1 MPQSVLILE
10 CDAERLELDGI
21 SMARDVSS
29 MVERLLPTARRDL
42 VQVTTE
48 QKLLVD
54 FADRATRGNRYDV
67 VLVIGHSSLKGLTLA
82 RDRRSRWP
90 AVARWLEPFSPRV
103 IVLAGCE
110 GGRWLPSKTL
120 FDGLNS
126 LKEIYGTPVLSTQP
140 QLQAL
145 ELLVVFLLAGGKP
158 SVEWIPLAQA
168 AAFALT
174 DGVIFRHT
182 RAEFR
187 SGGLAEA
194 ATWTVLEALLRKLLN
209 R

>member
-1 MPQSVLILE
+1 M
-10 CDAERLELDGI
+10 
-21 SMARDVSS
+21 
-29 MVERLLPTARRDL
+29 
-42 VQVTTE
+42 
-48 QKLLVD
+48 
-54 FADRATRGNRYDV
+54 
-67 VLVIGHSSLKGLTLA
+67 
-82 RDRRSRWP
+82 
-90 AVARWLEPFSPRV
+90 
-103 IVLAGCE
+103 
-110 GGRWLPSKTL
+110 
-120 FDGLNS
+120 
-126 LKEIYGTPVLSTQP
+126 LSTQP